1 MSDKYFELVEVRK
14 RKNHHFVIRF
24 YPICDMCPWSI
35 VHRGKEYFFFTAA
48 KMLEYIVNH
57 KWVCERDAARIETE
71 LAKQIKKLFGKVK
84 EVQRKGASD
93 YAQSEPP

>member
-1 MSDKYFELVEVRK
+1 MPDRYFELVTVEK

-84 EVQRKGASD
+84 EVQRKGVGD
-93 YAQSEPP
+93 FAQFQSL